1 MIDEKPFLIAGN
13 NHVRNP
19 NVPGGLS
26 QIDNKTL
33 QWFGATVSASLRDGG
48 PILDYGPDMNL
59 VVSAKIS
66 TLGRGSVPPF
76 PPERGFYDVFPPLSL
91 CMLHLTGS
99 ILHASADAHHARLR
113 CASRDD

>member
-48 PILDYGPDMNL
+48 PIL
-59 VVSAKIS
+59 VSKSAKFALY
-66 TLGRGSVPPF
+66 TYFRKLK
-76 PPERGFYDVFPPLSL
+76 
-91 CMLHLTGS
+91 
-99 ILHASADAHHARLR
+99 
-113 CASRDD
+113 

>member
-48 PILDYGPDMNL
+48 PIL
-59 VVSAKIS
+59 VSKS
-66 TLGRGSVPPF
+66 TKFALYPYF
-76 PPERGFYDVFPPLSL
+76 QKLN
-91 CMLHLTGS
+91 
-99 ILHASADAHHARLR
+99 
-113 CASRDD
+113 

>member
-1 MIDEKPFLIAGN
+1 MIDEKSFSIAGN

-48 PILDYGPDMNL
+48 PILVSINL
-59 VVSAKIS
+59 PNLYCTHIFQK
-66 TLGRGSVPPF
+66 
-76 PPERGFYDVFPPLSL
+76 SL
-91 CMLHLTGS
+91 FTTTETT
-99 ILHASADAHHARLR
+99 I
-113 CASRDD
+113 